1 MTEKLAKSSLEQYT
15 ILYPLARDASPWGI
29 EKIDKLE
36 LTYNTWKNV
45 VDDCRYFYKRDP
57 FVSTVINKIVDLSIN
72 DLIIHE
78 GDARKSIKDIV
89 EAIKP
94 NLLMF
99 MRSAALEYL
108 LSGLVIPEV
117 TFENVEKDDLQNLG
131 IKRFSKLSLPTDMWL
146 RDPSAVVIKS
156 PLIGGRKSYFVKIP
170 EEMKVF
176 ITNEGRYSD
185 GNVDKDLYE
194 TLVKEMPEFVA
205 SIKAG
210 KTEILLDNPLVIQYR
225 TLAGETYPTPYLM
238 PALES
243 LRHKRNLRR
252 MDYSLASRVITA
264 IQLIKMGNDEYPLTE
279 DNQDQLEE
287 LKKQMRWRN
296 DLYNEN
302 VERIFQLFSNHTV
315 SIEWIMP
322 DVRIILEDT
331 KYKSV
336 NHDIAI
342 ALGFPN
348 ILVTGETERSFVSD
362 PQIATISPL
371 QTMYRIRESIFPII
385 KRIIDT
391 IVLDN
396 NLGGTANVQ
405 FKPINMMASSQFV
418 DGITALFDSGNLSK
432 QDFAAVFGFDWFGQI
447 DKMQDEQEILKES
460 GLKPPQSKESP
471 KPNSGGPKFIIQT
484 KPEKPTTKPS
494 VTAKKPA
501 KA

>member
-1 MTEKLAKSSLEQYT
+1 MTEKLAKAGMEQYT
-15 ILYPLARDASPWGI
+15 IIYPLARDGSPWNT
-29 EKIDKLE
+29 EKVDKLE
-36 LTYNTWKNV
+36 LNFDKWTKV
-45 VDDCRYFYKRDP
+45 IDDCRYFYKRDP
-57 FVSTVINKIVDLSIN
+57 FVATVVNKIVDLSIN

-78 GDARKSIKDIV
+78 GEARKSVKDIV
-89 EAIKP
+89 EAIKTP
-94 NLLMF
+94 LLMF

-108 LSGLVIPEV
+108 LSGLVIPEI
-117 TFENVEKDDLQNLG
+117 TFEPVLKEKLQEIG
-131 IKRFSKLSLPTDMWL
+131 IKRFSSLSLPTDMWI
-146 RDPSAVVIKS
+146 RDPSTVVVKN
-156 PLIGGRKSYFVKIP
+156 PLIGGRKSYFVKVP
-170 EEMKVF
+170 AELKTF
-176 ITNEGRYSD
+176 ISNEGKYAD
-185 GNVDKDLYE
+185 GKEDRDLYA
-194 TLVKEMPEFVA
+194 TLAKEMPEFVA
-205 SIKAG
+205 AVKAG
-210 KTEILLDNPLVIQYR
+210 KLEILLENPLVIQYR
-225 TLAGETYPTPYLM
+225 TLSGETYPTPYLL

-264 IQLIKMGNDEYPLTE
+264 IQLIKMGSDEFPLTE

-302 VERIFQLFSNHTV
+302 VERIFQLFANHTV

-322 DVRIILEDT
+322 DVATLLDDK

-391 IVLDN
+391 IVEDN
-396 NLGGTANVQ
+396 KLGSNANVQ
-405 FKPINMMASSQFV
+405 FKPINMMAASQFV
-418 DGITALFDSGNLSK
+418 EGVKALFDAGALSQ
-432 QDFAAVFGFDWFGQI
+432 QDFAATFGFDWFSQI
-447 DKMQDEQEILKES
+447 EKLQAERDIIKEA
-460 GLKPPQSKESP
+460 KITPPGAKESP
-471 KPNSGGPKFIIQT
+471 KPSNNGPKFIIQAKPDKT
-484 KPEKPTTKPS
+484 PEKAP
-494 VTAKKPA
+494 AKKPA

>member
-1 MTEKLAKSSLEQYT
+1 MTEKLAKSSMEQYT
-15 ILYPLARDASPWGI
+15 ILYPLARDSSPWGT
-29 EKIDKLE
+29 EKVDKLE
-36 LTYNTWKNV
+36 LTYNTWKDV
-45 VDDCRYFYKRDP
+45 VNDCRYFYKRDP
-57 FVSTVINKIVDLSIN
+57 FVATVINKIVDLSIN

-78 GDARKSIKDIV
+78 GDARKSVKDIV
-89 EAIKP
+89 EAIKSD
-94 NLLMF
+94 LLMF

-117 TFENVEKDDLQNLG
+117 TFESVGKEGLQDLG
-131 IKRFSKLSLPTDMWL
+131 IKRFSQLSLPTDMWL
-146 RDPSAVVIKS
+146 RDPSVVVIKS

-176 ITNEGRYSD
+176 ISNEGKYSD
-185 GNVDKDLYE
+185 GNVDKELYQ
-194 TLVKEMPEFVA
+194 TLLKEMPEFVA
-205 SIKAG
+205 AIKAG

-264 IQLIKMGNDEYPLTE
+264 IQLIKMGNDDYPLTE

-322 DVRIILEDT
+322 DVKVMLDDA

-391 IVLDN
+391 IVEDN
-396 NLGGTANVQ
+396 KLGGSANVQ
-405 FKPINMMASSQFV
+405 FKPINMMAASQYV
-418 DGITALFDSGNLSK
+418 EGVKALFDSGNLSK
-432 QDFAAVFGFDWFGQI
+432 QDFAAVFGFDWFGQV
-447 DKMQDEQEILKES
+447 DKMQDEQVIVKEA
-460 GLKPPQSKESP
+460 GLKPPVKESP
-471 KPNSGGPKFIIQT
+471 KSDNNGPKFIIQAKPDKT
-484 KPEKPTTKPS
+484 PEKSPT
-494 VTAKKPA
+494 KKPA

>member
-1 MTEKLAKSSLEQYT
+1 MTEKLAKSSMEQYT
-15 ILYPLARDASPWGI
+15 VIYPLSRDASPWGK
-29 EKIDKLE
+29 EKVDKLE
-36 LTYNTWKNV
+36 LTYNTWKTAVN
-45 VDDCRYFYKRDP
+45 DCRYFYKRDP
-57 FVSTVINKIVDLSIN
+57 FVATVINKIVDLSIN
-72 DLIIHE
+72 DLIVHE
-78 GDARKSIKDIV
+78 GDARKSVKDII

-94 NLLMF
+94 DLLMF

-117 TFENVEKDDLQNLG
+117 TFEKVTKAGLQDLG
-131 IKRFSKLSLPTDMWL
+131 IKRFSELSLPTDMWL
-146 RDPSAVVIKS
+146 RDPATVVIKS

-170 EEMKVF
+170 EEMRTF
-176 ITNEGRYSD
+176 IKNKGKYSD
-185 GNVDKDLYE
+185 GNVDKELYE
-194 TLVKEMPEFVA
+194 TLMKEMPEFV
-205 SIKAG
+205 KLVNEG
-210 KTEILLDNPLVIQYR
+210 KPEILLDNPLVIQYR
-225 TLAGETYPTPYLM
+225 TLAGETYPTPYLL

-279 DNQDQLEE
+279 DNEDQLEE

-315 SIEWIMP
+315 TIEWVMP
-322 DVRIILEDT
+322 DVKIIMDDA

-391 IVLDN
+391 IVEDN
-396 NLGGTANVQ
+396 KLGGTANVQ
-405 FKPINMMASSQFV
+405 FKPINMMAASQYV
-418 DGITALFDSGNLSK
+418 EGVKALFDSQGISI
-432 QDFAAVFGFDWFGQI
+432 QDFAAVFGFDWFSQI
-447 DKMQDEQEILKES
+447 EKLQDEQEIMKEAK
-460 GLKPPQSKESP
+460 LAPPKSKESP
-471 KPNSGGPKFIIQT
+471 KQGNNGPKLIIQA
-484 KPEKPTTKPS
+484 KPEKTPAAP
-494 VTAKKPA
+494 AKKPA